1 MANKIINIPD
11 LGEAEDVEVIEV
23 CAKAG
28 DQVDSEDPIIVL
40 ESDKAAMEIPASV
53 IGKVIS
59 IEVSVGDKVTSG
71 SPFLQIEASNDV
83 EKQAENDSF
92 DDKDTQHQTILEE
105 SEKIESEQ
113 SLNAQNQKISR
124 TTAKTINKNVYA
136 GPAVRKLAREF
147 GIDLSL
153 VQPTGPKNR
162 IQKEDL
168 HQFVKSRLS
177 ETAQGNRF
185 EFSQPDI
192 DYSKWGLIKEE
203 KLSKF
208 QKSSISN
215 LHTSWTVSY
224 THLTLPTKA

>member
-1 MANKIINIPD
+1 MATKIINIPD

-28 DQVDSEDPIIVL
+28 DQVELNDPIIVL

-59 IEVSVGDKVTSG
+59 IKVSVGDKVTSG
-71 SPFLQIEASNDV
+71 SPFLQIEVSNDV
-83 EKQAENDSF
+83 EKQAENDSY
-92 DDKDTQHQTILEE
+92 DDEDTQHQTISEE

-113 SLNAQNQKISR
+113 SLNDQNQKISR
-124 TTAKTINKNVYA
+124 TTVKTINANIYA

-153 VQPTGPKNR
+153 VQSSGPKNR

-168 HQFVKSRLS
+168 HHFVKSRLS
-177 ETAQGNRF
+177 ATAQGNRF

-192 DYSKWGLIKEE
+192 DYS
-203 KLSKF
+203 
-208 QKSSISN
+208 
-215 LHTSWTVSY
+215 
-224 THLTLPTKA
+224 